1 MITRTVSTL
10 ICFVLCAQIAQAQ
23 NLTEALAGKTLT
35 SGNNSLVLSKDGR
48 LTGVLGGKDKLVG
61 AWTIRDG
68 KYCRTISEPKRFEGT
83 ACQSVKIDGKVVTF
97 IRADGTP
104 QAWSME

>member
-10 ICFVLCAQIAQAQ
+10 ICFVLFAQIAQAQ
-23 NLTEALAGKTLT
+23 NLSEALAGKTLT
-35 SGNNSLVLSKDGR
+35 SEKNSLLLSKDGR
-48 LTGVLGGKDKLVG
+48 LTGVLGKDKLVG

-68 KYCRTISEPKRFEGT
+68 KFCRTISEPVRHAGT

-97 IRADGTP
+97 MRADGTP